1 MNNYLNKILPFLELK
16 MSLEIES
23 LDVIRLIEQFCK
35 ENRLTRTLQ
44 VLQEESQV
52 KKITV
57 VVPLR
62 PPFKICQLQLFLKL
76 TLKIYLGFLKHSR
89 FHRKFCIRYHK
100 WSLGCCFKH
109 NCKSKITGSSF
120 N

>member
-1 MNNYLNKILPFLELK
+1 

-52 KKITV
+52 KNFTV

-76 TLKIYLGFLKHSR
+76 TKNIFR
-89 FHRKFCIRYHK
+89 FP
-100 WSLGCCFKH
+100 
-109 NCKSKITGSSF
+109 
-120 N
+120 

>member
-1 MNNYLNKILPFLELK
+1 

-52 KKITV
+52 KNITE
-57 VVPLR
+57 
-62 PPFKICQLQLFLKL
+62 
-76 TLKIYLGFLKHSR
+76 YKHLPVQ
-89 FHRKFCIRYHK
+89 I
-100 WSLGCCFKH
+100 LP
-109 NCKSKITGSSF
+109 
-120 N
+120 

>member
-1 MNNYLNKILPFLELK
+1 

-52 KKITV
+52 KYYIISETEEFGVLIKT
-57 VVPLR
+57 
-62 PPFKICQLQLFLKL
+62 
-76 TLKIYLGFLKHSR
+76 
-89 FHRKFCIRYHK
+89 
-100 WSLGCCFKH
+100 CFYF
-109 NCKSKITGSSF
+109 G
-120 N
+120 

>member
-1 MNNYLNKILPFLELK
+1 

-52 KKITV
+52 KNIIV

-62 PPFKICQLQLFLKL
+62 PLFKIFQLQLFLKL
-76 TLKIYLGFLKHSR
+76 TKKYI
-89 FHRKFCIRYHK
+89 
-100 WSLGCCFKH
+100 
-109 NCKSKITGSSF
+109 
-120 N
+120 

>member
-1 MNNYLNKILPFLELK
+1 

-52 KKITV
+52 KNITEEGV
-57 VVPLR
+57 
-62 PPFKICQLQLFLKL
+62 CKL
-76 TLKIYLGFLKHSR
+76 I
-89 FHRKFCIRYHK
+89 
-100 WSLGCCFKH
+100 LGCAELVV
-109 NCKSKITGSSF
+109 S
-120 N
+120 

>member
-1 MNNYLNKILPFLELK
+1 

-52 KKITV
+52 KNITEYKNL
-57 VVPLR
+57 P
-62 PPFKICQLQLFLKL
+62 
-76 TLKIYLGFLKHSR
+76 
-89 FHRKFCIRYHK
+89 
-100 WSLGCCFKH
+100 
-109 NCKSKITGSSF
+109 
-120 N
+120 

>member
-1 MNNYLNKILPFLELK
+1 

-52 KKITV
+52 KNITEAKNL
-57 VVPLR
+57 PAY
-62 PPFKICQLQLFLKL
+62 
-76 TLKIYLGFLKHSR
+76 IYSTFS
-89 FHRKFCIRYHK
+89 
-100 WSLGCCFKH
+100 
-109 NCKSKITGSSF
+109 
-120 N
+120 

>member
-1 MNNYLNKILPFLELK
+1 MGTHPIFESDFDCLTELK

-52 KKITV
+52 SLNTVDSIESFVSDITNGHWDV
-57 VVPLR
+57 VLNT
-62 PPFKICQLQLFLKL
+62 IANLKL
-76 TLKIYLGFLKHSR
+76 PDRVLIDLYEQ
-89 FHRKFCIRYHK
+89 IRY
-100 WSLGCCFKH
+100 LQ
-109 NCKSKITGSSF
+109 T
-120 N
+120 